1 MIITICA
8 SSKFFDRL
16 TEIKKGLETLGHEVL
31 LPSMGEYHS
40 LEEDALA
47 KIQYD
52 LIRDHFNKIDQSDA
66 ILVVNF
72 EKNGIKGY
80 VGGSGLIEMGK
91 AFDRKIPI
99 FLFNEIPVISYREEI
114 KAMMPMIIYGDLRN
128 MKRPRRDLN
137 SGPHLER
144 VE

>member
-8 SSKFFDRL
+8 SSKFFERL
-16 TEIKKGLETLGHEVL
+16 VPIKQELETFGHKVL
-31 LPSMGEYHS
+31 LPSMHEYHS

-72 EKNGIKGY
+72 EKNGIKNY
-80 VGGSGLIEMGK
+80 IGGSGLIEMGK
-91 AFDRKIPI
+91 AFDRNIPI
-99 FLFNEIPVISYREEI
+99 FMLNDIPEISYREEI
-114 KAMMPMIIYGDLRN
+114 KAMQPIVINGELSKIHSSQNKPTPY
-128 MKRPRRDLN
+128 KETQ
-137 SGPHLER
+137 SK
-144 VE
+144 